1 MTTIES
7 IEPIEPIES
16 RFKEVT
22 GLTHLDLSIPH
33 FQRGDNQ
40 QQATTKEEYKLYGYV
55 TTPLWLVD
63 EMLEPE
69 IPNLTLTS
77 TTCDACSGCGQFS
90 IRLMRK
96 LHDKFIKMGVDE
108 KKVNAWITKV
118 WLPKLHYFTE
128 FQFSNVAKLIYIF
141 GPNIN
146 VYVGDS
152 LNMKFSGENESGL
165 LFFNPKEKRW
175 VNLPN
180 LMTHILPIKDDL
192 NALIQLFGAL
202 ESKFNHLTAKE
213 GH

>member
-1 MTTIES
+1 MTTISE
-7 IEPIEPIES
+7 IES

-22 GLTHLDLSIPH
+22 GLTHVDLSVNHIAKAD
-33 FQRGDNQ
+33 GL
-40 QQATTKEEYKLYGYV
+40 QQATSREAYKKFGFV

-63 EMLEPE
+63 EMLEPQ

-96 LHDKFIKMGVDE
+96 LYDKFVGQGISD
-108 KKVNAWITKV
+108 KKVSTWVTKY

-146 VYVGDS
+146 VYIGDS
-152 LNMKFSGENESGL
+152 LNLKYSTEDDSGL
-165 LFFNPKEKRW
+165 LFFDAKKKKW
-175 VNLPN
+175 INLPK
-180 LMTHILPIKDDL
+180 LLTYIEPMKDDL
-192 NALIQLFGAL
+192 NALLLVFDAL
-202 ESKFNHLTAKE
+202 EKRFNNGQLTR
-213 GH
+213 HQ

>member
-1 MTTIES
+1 MSKSRIEQ
-7 IEPIEPIES
+7 IEQ
-16 RFKEVT
+16 RFKNVT
-22 GLTHLDLSIPH
+22 GLTHLDLSTSH
-33 FQRGDNQ
+33 FERGANQ
-40 QQATTKEEYKLYGYV
+40 QQATTKDEYKKFGFV

-96 LHDKFIKMGVDE
+96 LHDKFVKMGVPE
-108 KKVNAWITKV
+108 QKVNAWVTKV

-141 GPNIN
+141 GTDINI
-146 VYVGDS
+146 YIGDS
-152 LNMKFSGENESGL
+152 LNMKYSGENDKGL
-165 LFFNPKEKRW
+165 LFFNPKEKKW

-180 LMTHILPIKDDL
+180 LLPYIEPMKDDL
-192 NALIQLFGAL
+192 NALLIVFDAL
-202 ESKFNHLTAKE
+202 EKRLNGGK
-213 GH
+213 

>member
-1 MTTIES
+1 MSRIEL
-7 IEPIEPIES
+7 IEK

-22 GLTHLDLSIPH
+22 GLTHLDLSTPH
-33 FQRGDNQ
+33 FNKGDDQ
-40 QQATTKEEYKLYGYV
+40 QQKTSKSDFKNFGWV
-55 TTPLWLVD
+55 CTPLWLVD

-96 LHDKFIKMGVDE
+96 LHDKFIKMGIAE
-108 KKVNAWITKV
+108 EKVNAWITKV

-152 LNMKFSGENESGL
+152 LNMRFSGENESGL
-165 LFFNPKEKRW
+165 LFFNPKEKKW

-192 NALIQLFGAL
+192 NALIQLFSAL
-202 ESKFNHLTAKE
+202 EKKICK
-213 GH
+213 

>member
-1 MTTIES
+1 MATIES
-7 IEPIEPIES
+7 IEPIVAIES

-22 GLTHLDLSIPH
+22 GLTHLDLSTPH
-33 FQRGDNQ
+33 FERGDDQ
-40 QQATTKEEYKLYGYV
+40 QQKTTKEEYKKFGFV

-77 TTCDACSGCGQFS
+77 TTCDACAGCGQFS

-96 LHDKFIKMGVDE
+96 LHDKFIKMGVVE
-108 KKVNAWITKV
+108 EKVNAWITKV

-141 GPNIN
+141 GTSIN

-152 LNMKFSGENESGL
+152 LNMRYSGDNDSGL
-165 LFFNPKEKRW
+165 LFFNAKEKKW

-180 LMTHILPIKDDL
+180 LMPYILPMKDDL
-192 NALIQLFGAL
+192 NALLLVFDAL
-202 ESKFNHLTAKE
+202 EKKMKNCK
-213 GH
+213 

>member
-1 MTTIES
+1 MATIES
-7 IEPIEPIES
+7 IES

-33 FQRGDNQ
+33 FQKGDNQ
-40 QQATTKEEYKLYGYV
+40 QQATTKEEYKKFGFV

-77 TTCDACSGCGQFS
+77 TTCDACAGCGQFS

-96 LHDKFIKMGVDE
+96 LHDKFINMGIIE
-108 KKVNAWITKV
+108 EKVNAWITSV

-141 GPNIN
+141 GTSIN

-152 LNMKFSGENESGL
+152 LNMKYAGDNDSGL
-165 LFFNPKEKRW
+165 LFFNAKEKKW

-180 LMTHILPIKDDL
+180 LMSYILPMKDDL
-192 NALIQLFGAL
+192 NALLLVFDAL
-202 ESKFNHLTAKE
+202 EKKIGNCK
-213 GH
+213 

>member
-1 MTTIES
+1 MTK
-7 IEPIEPIES
+7 IEPIES

-22 GLTHLDLSIPH
+22 GLMHLDLSVPH
-33 FQRGDNQ
+33 FSKGDNQ
-40 QQATTKEEYKLYGYV
+40 QQKTSKSDFKNFGWV
-55 TTPLWLVD
+55 CTPLWLVD

-77 TTCDACSGCGQFS
+77 TTCDACAGCGQFS

-96 LHDKFIKMGVDE
+96 LHDKFIKMGVPE
-108 KKVNAWITKV
+108 QKVNAWITKV

-152 LNMKFSGENESGL
+152 LNMRFSGENESGL
-165 LFFNPKEKRW
+165 LFFNPKEKKW

>member
-1 MTTIES
+1 MEISTIEF
-7 IEPIEPIES
+7 

-22 GLTHLDLSIPH
+22 GLTDLDLSVRH
-33 FQRGDNQ
+33 FEKGDNQ
-40 QQATTKEEYKLYGYV
+40 QQKTTKEQYRTHGWV
-55 TTPLWLVD
+55 CTPLWLVD

-77 TTCDACSGCGQFS
+77 TTCDTCAGCGQFS

-96 LHDKFIKMGVDE
+96 LHDKFIKMGVVDA
-108 KKVNAWITKV
+108 KVNSWITNV

-141 GPNIN
+141 GTSIN

-152 LNMKFSGENESGL
+152 LNMKYAGDNDSGL
-165 LFFNPKEKRW
+165 LFFNAKEKKW

-180 LMTHILPIKDDL
+180 LMPYILPMKDDL
-192 NALIQLFGAL
+192 NALLLLFDAL
-202 ESKFNHLTAKE
+202 EQKIGK
-213 GH
+213 